1 MRHIALYLFALIAF
15 TSCKKSGI
23 IQHRLRFTNEAID
36 DGAGKT
42 ADDPVYTQFGPL
54 ITTLTPYKFTSKLNI
69 LAYQDDLEPAG
80 SGANTHS
87 ISYIDGHDNDP
98 NYQIFLDVDFSN
110 NQEVTAE
117 PILYGTDIRD
127 GIFEQKEVPMNYFLF
142 VPYYYY
148 LEVELPIQYKDTF
161 LMNLPG
167 DGVTYDAQT
176 GKLLLK
182 CSEARLLDLVY
193 PESNRKPTGI
203 VFGGTDSTYIHNPQG
218 LPDVPGCPFSGS
230 ICNVPFIRSHRYT
243 PFTVTMPDGGESIE
257 MFSTISFITDDL
269 IQIYAGNDGV
279 AYTRD
284 DVFVYAPN
292 YWERVVA
299 RLEVR

>member
-1 MRHIALYLFALIAF
+1 MKYIAISLLFLIGF
-15 TSCKKSGI
+15 SSCKKSGI
-23 IQHRLRFTNEAID
+23 IQHRLRFTNEAIEH
-36 DGAGKT
+36 GAGKT
-42 ADDPVYTQFGPL
+42 TADSVYNQFGPL
-54 ITTLTPYKFTSKLNI
+54 VTTLTPYKFTSKLNI

-80 SGANTHS
+80 SGANTHM

-98 NYQIFLDVDFSN
+98 TYQIFLDVDFSN

-127 GIFEQKEVPMNYFLF
+127 GIYEQKEVPMNYFLF

-161 LMNLPG
+161 LVNLPG
-167 DGVTYDAQT
+167 DGVTYDALT

-182 CSEARLLDLVY
+182 CNEQRMFNMVY
-193 PESNRKPTGI
+193 PDNHLKPSGI
-203 VFGGTDSTYIHNPQG
+203 VFGGTDSTYIHNPLG
-218 LPDVPGCPFSGS
+218 LPDVPGCPFGGS

-243 PFTVTMPDGGESIE
+243 PFTVTMPDGGETIE

-279 AYTRD
+279 AYTHD